1 MIITLTSSSGAGK
14 TTYCGEILSRQPE
27 WKLVPSYTGRAHRQK
42 DLPGEYI
49 YNVSQEEFRQITERG
64 ETLWTINEH
73 GNTYATLR
81 RDVLKAAQSANHSV
95 MLLAPKTIEILREFM
110 ETKNLLHF
118 YLLSPP
124 EDELRKRLSR
134 RNSSEE
140 EISRRIS
147 DCQNWDTEA
156 LNSKIPYSFIRGDIQ
171 IKNAVDS
178 ILKTHE
184 ILFPKGEEK

>member
-1 MIITLTSSSGAGK
+1 MIITLTGSSGAGK
-14 TTYCGEILSRQPE
+14 TTYCGEILSRKPE
-27 WKLVPSYTGRAHRQK
+27 WKLVPSYTGRASRQK

-49 YNVSQEEFRQITERG
+49 YNVSQEEFRRLTERG

-73 GNTYATLR
+73 DNTYATLR
-81 RDVLKAAQSANHSV
+81 RDVLEAAQNNNV
-95 MLLAPKTIEILREFM
+95 RIMLLAPSAIESLRDFM
-110 ETKNLLHF
+110 ETKKLLHF
-118 YLLSPP
+118 YLLRPP
-124 EDELRKRLSR
+124 EDELRKRLAR

-156 LNSKIPYSFIRGDIQ
+156 LSSKIPYSFIRGDIQ
-171 IKNAVDS
+171 IKNVVDS

-184 ILFPKGEEK
+184 KLFPQGDEK